1 MCRLLGWAG
10 RRSATLSDVLG
21 EDDLAAFTGLS
32 AHHRDGWGVARST
45 ARGVSVRKRP
55 DEART
60 SARFDRWARTRRSDL
75 GLVHLRRA
83 TLGLS
88 IGPSNTHPFTDGRVA
103 FAHNGSISPPAT
115 LDRLLLS
122 RSSDRR
128 RGTTDSERYFL
139 AVAERLDAGA
149 TPEEALRTTADAI
162 AATATFTSL
171 NCLLLTPEALF
182 AFCRTNPAGPIEDDD
197 PEYYTLRYRVED
209 DAVVVASSG
218 WGAGWRDLAD
228 GDLLVVERHSLELSV
243 QSAVGL
249 SAAA

>member
-10 RRSATLSDVLG
+10 RRPTTLADLLG

-32 AHHRDGWGVARST
+32 AQHRDGWGVARST
-45 ARGVSVRKRP
+45 AHGVSMRARP
-55 DEART
+55 EAART
-60 SARFDRWARTRRSDL
+60 SARFDRWARTRRTDL
-75 GLVHLRRA
+75 GLAHLRRA

-88 IGPSNTHPFTDGRVA
+88 VGPANTHPFTDGRVA
-103 FAHNGSISPPAT
+103 FAHNGSISPPAA

-171 NCLLLTPEALF
+171 NCLLLTPEALY
-182 AFCRTNPAGPIEDDD
+182 AFCRINSDGPIEDDD
-197 PEYYTLRYRVED
+197 PEYYTLRYRVTP

-218 WGAGWRDLAD
+218 WGAGWQDLAD
-228 GDLLVVERHSLELSV
+228 GDLLVVERHSLELTVDSPAQV
-243 QSAVGL
+243 F
-249 SAAA
+249 AAR

>member
-10 RRSATLSDVLG
+10 RRPATLADLLG
-21 EDDLAAFTGLS
+21 EEDLAAFTGLS

-55 DEART
+55 EAART
-60 SARFDRWARTRRSDL
+60 SRRFDRWARSHRSDL
-75 GLVHLRRA
+75 GLAHLRRA
-83 TLGLS
+83 TLNLS
-88 IGPSNTHPFTDGRVA
+88 VGPANTHPFTDGRVA
-103 FAHNGSISPPAT
+103 FAHNGSISPPTA
-115 LDRLLLS
+115 LDRLLIP
-122 RSSDRR
+122 RTADRR

-171 NCLLLTPEALF
+171 NCLLLTPEALY
-182 AFCRTNPAGPIEDDD
+182 ALCRINPHGPIEDDD
-197 PEYYTLRYRVED
+197 PEYYTLRYRVTD
-209 DAVVVASSG
+209 DTVVVASSG
-218 WGAGWRDLAD
+218 WGDGWHDMAD

-243 QSAVGL
+243 QAGAGL
-249 SAAA
+249 SAAS

>member
-10 RRSATLSDVLG
+10 RRPTTLADLLG

-32 AHHRDGWGVARST
+32 ALHGDGWGVARST
-45 ARGVSVRKRP
+45 ARGVAVRKRP
-55 DEART
+55 DAART
-60 SARFDRWARTRRSDL
+60 SARFDREARTRRTDL
-75 GLVHLRRA
+75 GLAHLRRA

-88 IGPSNTHPFTDGRVA
+88 VGPANTHPFTDGRIA
-103 FAHNGSISPPAT
+103 FAHNGSISPPSA
-115 LDRLLLS
+115 LDDLLLS
-122 RSSDRR
+122 RSLDRR

-162 AATATFTSL
+162 AGTARFSSL
-171 NCLLLTPEALF
+171 NCLLLTPEALY
-182 AFCRTNPAGPIEDDD
+182 AFCRIHPDGPIEDDD
-197 PEYYTLRYRVED
+197 PEYYTLRYRASG

-228 GDLLVVERHSLELSV
+228 GDLLVVERHSLELTV
-243 QSAVGL
+243 HGAGVPAV
-249 SAAA
+249 